1 MPKSEPVNFL
11 SRMIDSMPERIPT
24 DHRRSRPKAWLK
36 WPIHCGA
43 PSSPGA
49 RILRP
54 RPNGRMLYGAS
65 SLCRLRFGAAP
76 EWSARKWARRK
87 AGPLGRP
94 RLGTPTQPG
103 RRPAHHSAGVDM
115 HDYARRM
122 TAPDT
127 QAPSTGGDRRYA
139 RSRDR
144 LNRGAL
150 STVARR
156 KQELRHVDGR
166 GERDRNPAGS
176 LDPFQVDRRS
186 RLRVHSRA
194 WATLPTCLSMP

>member
-1 MPKSEPVNFL
+1 VADSLRSTIKSWRKNPPTATEREDVVRRVL
-11 SRMIDSMPERIPT
+11 SLQAEV
-24 DHRRSRPKAWLK
+24 RRGTGVVR
-36 WPIHCGA
+36 
-43 PSSPGA
+43 
-49 RILRP
+49 
-54 RPNGRMLYGAS
+54 
-65 SLCRLRFGAAP
+65 
-76 EWSARKWARRK
+76 EEVARRK